1 MLGKRQPVTLRAVTL
16 AVLSALLLIAARSA
30 QAQGEAVLYN
40 FCSKKNCIDGAG
52 PDSRLTFDGAGNL
65 YGTTINGGHALN
77 GAVFELSPNGS
88 GGWKET
94 VIYSFCSHG
103 FCAGEPLQ
111 SGVIFDNAGNL
122 YGTAG
127 GGANGDGAV
136 FKLSRIGTLWKETTL
151 YSFTGGADG
160 SAPLNGLIMDPAG
173 NLYGTTSNG
182 GGGNGVVFELSPSG
196 GGWTYQVIY
205 SGADG
210 YASLAMDAAGNIYG
224 ATFSTVFELSP
235 NGNGGWNPT
244 ILHTFTGPP
253 GDGSTADG
261 TPVLDQ
267 AGNLYGTTRTGG
279 VHNSGT
285 VYKLSPGENG
295 TWTEEIL
302 YSFRGTGC
310 KTCAYDPF
318 AGVVFDPAGNLYG
331 TTLGGGKYGAGT
343 VFELAAPVGAG
354 SYTEKV
360 LWSFNVTDGNY
371 PLESLILDR
380 AGNLYGTAG
389 YGGLYNGGVVYE
401 VNPSAAATMTTLT
414 SSPNPSTYG
423 KEVTFAAMVT
433 PAPPDRERV
442 TFMEGSTVLGTRSLT
457 GGSAT
462 FTTLAL
468 PVGTSKITAVY
479 GGDLNFE
486 GSTSNKVN
494 QVVTK

>member
-1 MLGKRQPVTLRAVTL
+1 MYKRQ
-16 AVLSALLLIAARSA
+16 
-30 QAQGEAVLYN
+30 
-40 FCSKKNCIDGAG
+40 
-52 PDSRLTFDGAGNL
+52 
-65 YGTTINGGHALN
+65 
-77 GAVFELSPNGS
+77 
-88 GGWKET
+88 
-94 VIYSFCSHG
+94 
-103 FCAGEPLQ
+103 GEPLQ

-279 VHNSGT
+279 VHNSG
-285 VYKLSPGENG
+285 
-295 TWTEEIL
+295 
-302 YSFRGTGC
+302 
-310 KTCAYDPF
+310 
-318 AGVVFDPAGNLYG
+318 
-331 TTLGGGKYGAGT
+331 
-343 VFELAAPVGAG
+343 
-354 SYTEKV
+354 
-360 LWSFNVTDGNY
+360 DG
-371 PLESLILDR
+371 LQAESWRERNLDR
-380 AGNLYGTAG
+380 G
-389 YGGLYNGGVVYE
+389 
-401 VNPSAAATMTTLT
+401 
-414 SSPNPSTYG
+414 
-423 KEVTFAAMVT
+423 
-433 PAPPDRERV
+433 D
-442 TFMEGSTVLGTRSLT
+442 SL
-457 GGSAT
+457 
-462 FTTLAL
+462 L
-468 PVGTSKITAVY
+468 V
-479 GGDLNFE
+479 
-486 GSTSNKVN
+486 
-494 QVVTK
+494 